1 MVVVTRIAL
10 VAVAVVLLGAAG
22 FGAAGGAGPARHP
35 DLRTLR
41 PSELFF
47 DALDDGTRVLRFSNT
62 VWNPGPGRLEMEG
75 DPSPQQGGK
84 AIYQNVYDN
93 RGNRVDREQV
103 NSDFVYHPTH
113 EHFHFADFAN
123 YRLLR
128 QDRRGGYRPA
138 AQQQQFGEKT
148 GFCIMD
154 SRPVASPAQPTYS
167 VCDGAVQ
174 GLSVGWGDVY
184 DYTLDDQWVEL
195 RRGLKDGEYAL
206 VSTADPN
213 NKLDEGGGE
222 YEENN
227 TATAYFTVRGGLVAD
242 VRGKP

>member
-10 VAVAVVLLGAAG
+10 VAVAVVLFGAAG
-22 FGAAGGAGPARHP
+22 FGAAGGAGPARYP

-41 PSELFF
+41 PSDLFF
-47 DALDDGTRVLRFSNT
+47 DELDDGTPVLRFSNT
-62 VWNPGPGRLEMEG
+62 VWNAGPGRLEMEG
-75 DPSPQQGGK
+75 NPDPQQGGK
-84 AIYQNVYDN
+84 AIYQNVYDA
-93 RGNRVDREQV
+93 RGTQVDSKLV

-113 EHFHFADFAN
+113 QHFHFADFAN

-128 QDRRGGYRPA
+128 QDRRGGYRLA

-154 SRPVASPAQPTYS
+154 TRPVASPADATYS

-206 VSTADPN
+206 VSTADPEN
-213 NKLDEGGGE
+213 RLDEGGGE
-222 YEENN
+222 AEENN
-227 TATAYFTVRGGLVAD
+227 EATAYFTVRGGQIAD
-242 VRGKP
+242 VRGRP